1 MVRTFAL
8 TLTLALSLLAA
19 RPAFAVPVSPVDLA
33 TLDTSSPVG
42 SPLIDD
48 FTAFIGSGTVG
59 ENATRV
65 FFDGVNYIYTQTV
78 TPENSLNLV
87 YNTEFAV
94 SGFTGVAGWSF
105 ADTTSVG
112 AGGAGAFQL
121 ESVDDRLIWIATLG
135 GAFGQWNALEPITFF
150 FVSTQAPSIKNYSL
164 FSLMPVEMGTAQ
176 GLAPVPEPGS
186 IALFGSGLV
195 ALYTAVRR
203 RRSLKM

>member
-1 MVRTFAL
+1 MVRTLAL
-8 TLTLALSLLAA
+8 TLTLALSMLAA
-19 RPAFAVPVSPVDLA
+19 RPAFAVPVSPVDLD

-48 FTAFIGSGTVG
+48 FAAFIGSGTVG
-59 ENATRV
+59 ENATQV

-94 SGFTGVAGWSF
+94 SGFTGTAGWRF
-105 ADTTSVG
+105 ADSSAVG
-112 AGGAGAFQL
+112 AGTSNAFQL
-121 ESVDDRLIWIATLG
+121 ENVDNRLVWISTLG
-135 GAFGQWNALEPITFF
+135 GAFGTWNAFEPITFF
-150 FVSTQAPSIKNYSL
+150 FVSTQPPSVKSYSL
-164 FSLMPVEMGTAQ
+164 FSFMPIEMGTAQ